1 MTIDTE
7 IDEIT
12 TEDRDESRFRAL
24 ESRTLESRALKGTYI
39 IVGFYGLALA
49 LRMLSSIVLAKLF
62 APEMFG
68 YMALVTTIIVGL
80 NLFSHIGLEDSIIQN
95 PRGDDEAFINTAWT
109 IQVMRGVGLWLLTVI
124 LAWPAARFYEPR
136 LLWLL
141 PVVGFGS
148 AIAGFSSPK
157 LLTLSRHLGVGKLS
171 LLELTSQFVL
181 FAVSLIWAYFQ
192 RTIWAL
198 AIGRVVSELIR
209 MLVSYRL
216 TNEGVKPRF
225 VMERESLHSLLKFG
239 RWILIGTAL
248 TFLASQSDRLI
259 LPKILPHATA
269 FKILGIYG
277 IAFSLSDLPRQI
289 IQMFSTKV
297 GFPFIAKFA
306 HKPRPEFR
314 KVLLKYRMM
323 VLAAGAVL
331 LTTTICVGDI
341 FVRLAYDSRYQAAAW
356 MIAIF
361 AAGLWHTLLYN
372 TITPA
377 IMSLQ
382 KAHYNAL
389 ANLLYCIAL
398 FGLLPLGFHY
408 FGIVGAVAAVAISDL
423 PVYLVN
429 IWASYRQ
436 GLGMLHQDGLMTLF
450 FLATLAAGFAIRHV
464 FGLGIPFPNFAHL
477 AQL

>member
-7 IDEIT
+7 IDEVS

-24 ESRTLESRALKGTYI
+24 ESRALKGTYF
-39 IVGFYGLALA
+39 IVAFYGVALG
-49 LRMLSSIVLAKLF
+49 LRFLSSIVLTRLF
-62 APEMFG
+62 APELFG
-68 YMALVTTIIVGL
+68 LMTLLTTVIVGL

-95 PRGDDEAFINTAWT
+95 PRGDDEAFVNTAWT
-109 IQVMRGVGLWLLTVI
+109 IQVLRGIGLWLVI
-124 LAWPAARFYEPR
+124 LLLSWPVALYYKQPL

-141 PVVGFGS
+141 PVVGFGCV
-148 AIAGFSSPK
+148 IAGFSSPN
-157 LLTLSRHLGVGKLS
+157 LLTLSRHLGVGRLS

-198 AIGRVVSELIR
+198 AFGRVISELVR
-209 MLVSYRL
+209 MLLSYRL
-216 TNEGVKPRF
+216 MGKGIRPRF
-225 VMERESLHSLLKFG
+225 VLERESVRSLLGFG

-248 TFLASQSDRLI
+248 TFLANQSDRLI
-259 LPKILPHATA
+259 LPKLLPSATA
-269 FKILGIYG
+269 FQVLGVYG

-289 IQMFSTKV
+289 IGMFSSKV

-306 HKPRPEFR
+306 HQPRPEFR

-323 VLAAGAVL
+323 VLAAGAIL
-331 LTTTICVGDI
+331 LTFTICIGDVFI
-341 FVRLAYDSRYQAAAW
+341 LHVYKKPYHDAAW
-356 MIAIF
+356 MIGIF

-372 TITPA
+372 TISPA

-398 FGLLPLGFHY
+398 FTLLPLGYSY
-408 FGIVGAVAAVAISDL
+408 FGIIGAVAAVAISDL
-423 PVYLVN
+423 PVYIVN
-429 IWASYRQ
+429 VYASYRQ
-436 GLGMLHQDGLMTLF
+436 GLGMLRQDGLMTLF
-450 FLATLAAGFAIRHV
+450 FLGTLAVGLVIRHTL
-464 FGLGIPFPNFAHL
+464 GLGIPFPALSH
-477 AQL
+477 